1 MKRVHEY
8 YHGNL
13 TRFIDEWKVFLSHRS
28 ISADPSFHH
37 ECVECAA
44 WVKGHLDGLGFKTEV
59 WQTDTKPVVFAE
71 RIGDSSKPAVLF
83 YGHYDVQPV
92 DPLELW
98 TSDPFEGVIR
108 DGRMYAR
115 GAEDNK
121 GQVFYFF
128 KALEALIASGVTLP
142 TIKILIEGEEESGSV
157 ALYANASRWRERL
170 AADVLMVCDTGMTTP
185 GVPCVTMGLRGIAHC
200 EVRVT
205 GPLMDVHSGLFGG
218 VIANP
223 LHALAAIVASLH
235 RPDGSVAVPSFYD
248 GVVEPSDAQ
257 RKLLQGSPLNVREFE
272 EFLGVPLAGGE
283 SRFSVEER
291 RGLRPTLEINGIG
304 GGYQGAGGKTV
315 IPATAVAKLSMRLV
329 PGQDPQR
336 TLDAVVRYLEG
347 CASPGV
353 NVSVDDQKVG
363 GPALALSVDAPVL
376 KKVAEAVRREFGVEP
391 AYEWEGASIPVLTTL
406 ASCSGAEPVLVGFG
420 MREDN
425 IHSPNES
432 FSLKQFEEGYR
443 YVCAFLSTL

>member
-1 MKRVHEY
+1 MAAVHEY
-8 YHGNL
+8 YRNNIE
-13 TRFIDEWKVFLSHRS
+13 RFVSEWKELLAFRS
-28 ISADPSFHH
+28 ISADPSYHQ

-44 WVKGHLDGLGFKTEV
+44 WLKQHLERIGFSAEV
-59 WQTDTKPVVFAE
+59 WESATKPVLFAE
-71 RIGDSSKPAVLF
+71 RAGDPAKPAVLF

-98 TSDPFEGVIR
+98 TSEPFEGVIR

-121 GQVFYFF
+121 GQLFF
-128 KALEALIASGVTLP
+128 FCKALEALIASGTTLP
-142 TIKILIEGEEESGSV
+142 TIKLLIEGEEESGSE
-157 ALYANASRWRERL
+157 ALQENLAQWSERI
-170 AADVLMVCDTGMTTP
+170 AADVLMVCDTGMRTP

-218 VIANP
+218 VVANP
-223 LHALAAIVASLH
+223 LHALSAILASLH
-235 RPDGSVAVPSFYD
+235 RTDGSVAVPGFYD
-248 GVVEPSDAQ
+248 GVGEPTEQ
-257 RKLLQGSPLNVREFE
+257 HKKLLQASPINVSEFE

-304 GGYQGAGGKTV
+304 GGYQGAGGKTI
-315 IPATAVAKLSMRLV
+315 IPSSAFAKLSMRLV
-329 PGQDPQR
+329 PGQNPER
-336 TLDAVVRYLEG
+336 TLGAVVRYLEG
-347 CASPGV
+347 CTIPGV
-353 NVSVDDQKVG
+353 KVTIGEAHVG

-376 KKVAEAVRREFGVEP
+376 KKVAQAVKSEFGVEP
-391 AYEWEGASIPVLTTL
+391 MYEWEGASIPVIPLL
-406 ASCSGAEPVLVGFG
+406 ARHSGAAPVLVGFG
-420 MREDN
+420 MAEDN

-432 FSLKQFEEGYR
+432 FSLRQFEEGYR